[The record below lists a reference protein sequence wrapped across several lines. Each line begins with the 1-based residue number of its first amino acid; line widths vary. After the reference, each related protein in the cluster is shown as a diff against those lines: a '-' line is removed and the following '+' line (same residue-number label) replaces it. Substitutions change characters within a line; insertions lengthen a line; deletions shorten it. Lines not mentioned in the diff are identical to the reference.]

1 LPKKPLSG
9 HLQDTFFRNLF
20 LIFKMR
26 R

>member
-1 LPKKPLSG
+1 LSKKPLSG

-20 LIFKMR
+20 LIFIMR